1 MHNRL
6 LRRVIRLAASA
17 SLLALGSCATH
28 YDARFE
34 PAPMEVKI
42 ESAEAPG
49 VLARALATVRGV
61 RRPTSEQSTA
71 QVELALRIENVGSKP
86 FALDPQSFELATAD
100 LQVLRPGLVSP
111 QSDAPLEPGAAQHVE
126 VVFPLAPKQ
135 RYRDLDFSGLVVSWS
150 LKAGSQTLTASAR
163 FERRSLQ
170 SAPYYYGNYW
180 VGPGFWR
187 FYPRV
192 GAFCAY

>member
-1 MHNRL
+1 MQ
-6 LRRVIRLAASA
+6 LRFATPVMRALA
-17 SLLALGSCATH
+17 SLALLGLGSCATY

-34 PAPMEVKI
+34 PAPLEVKI
-42 ESAEAPG
+42 ESSEAPG

-61 RRPTSEQSTA
+61 RRPSSENPAA
-71 QVELALRIENVGSKP
+71 QVEVALRVENVGSQA
-86 FALDPQSFELATAD
+86 FELDPGSFELATAD
-100 LQVLRPGLVSP
+100 LQVLGPGQVSP
-111 QSDAPLEPGAAQHVE
+111 VPQAPIEPGGAQHVE
-126 VVFPLAPKQ
+126 VVFPLGPSQ
-135 RYRDLDFSGLVVSWS
+135 RYRDFDFSGLVVRWS
-150 LKAGSQTLTASAR
+150 LRAQSRTLTASAK

-170 SAPYYYGNYW
+170 AAPYYYGSYW